1 MLHRY
6 MMYEKLTVY
15 TDHKSLYWLLTIN
28 DHNGSLI
35 YWLLCLAEFDFKVKY
50 IKGKANKQVDALL
63 RLNTVSESFP
73 HDYSDCIP
81 VFLLEETGI
90 EMEFNRFT
98 DEGDFT
104 DVEYN

>member
-1 MLHRY
+1 M
-6 MMYEKLTVY
+6 
-15 TDHKSLYWLLTIN
+15 
-28 DHNGSLI
+28 
-35 YWLLCLAEFDFKVKY
+35 
-50 IKGKANKQVDALL
+50 DALL

-104 DVEYN
+104 HVEYN